1 MAIKVRRQFYFNP
14 FIFCSLKACDNFS
27 LIKIGGSKKSRLF
40 AGLQSCLLGS
50 LVRLLG
56 QENSLDV
63 GENSTL
69 SDGDSSKKLVQ
80 LLVVPDG
87 QLEMSWDD
95 PGLLVVSGGVA
106 SQLKNLSSEV
116 LHDSSQVDRGS
127 SSNTS
132 GVVSLPQ
139 QTMNT
144 SNRELKSSSGGP
156 ALGLSLNLST
166 FTTSGH
172 FESLKLE
179 FKLMASVSGSACYIS
194 SPDS

>member
-1 MAIKVRRQFYFNP
+1 MIISIEILFVFYLVA
-14 FIFCSLKACDNFS
+14 LKRAGC
-27 LIKIGGSKKSRLF
+27 LQVSRDD
-40 AGLQSCLLGS
+40 LLGG

-69 SDGDSSKKLVQ
+69 GDGDSSKKLVQ

-166 FTTSGH
+166 FTTSRH
-172 FESLKLE
+172 DDQLLLVYK
-179 FKLMASVSGSACYIS
+179 M
-194 SPDS
+194 